1 MAGFVVTVRERT
13 RAGVSGPLVLW
24 AIAMAVV
31 LVVGV
36 VAPSSGDALA
46 GLAAS
51 VLLGAYLGARRRVG
65 TVLVA
70 PVVSWLFA
78 AVPLVIASMVHWG
91 LVKGLVLGG
100 LYVTVGWVGVGLSE
114 VLVVGFVALGVR
126 VLTGG
131 RRDGPVVYIEPGE
144 RPR

>member
-1 MAGFVVTVRERT
+1 MGGFVVTVRQRT

-24 AIAMAVV
+24 ALVTAVV

-36 VAPSSGDALA
+36 VAPSGGDALI

-51 VLLGAYLGARRRVG
+51 VLLGVYLGVKRRIA

-78 AVPLVIASMVHWG
+78 AVPLVVAWMVHDG
-91 LVKGLVLGG
+91 FFKGLFYGL
-100 LYVTVGWVGVGLSE
+100 LYVSVGWIGVGLSE
-114 VLVVGFVALGVR
+114 ILVIGFVALAVR
-126 VLTGG
+126 LLTGK
-131 RRDGPVVYIEPGE
+131 RRDGPVVYFEPGE